1 MMGTHTGDYD
11 RGGENVNARRLTVL
25 LLAVLALV
33 AAGCGGDDESD
44 ASGDTETAIVEE
56 TTADETTETT
66 EETED
71 DGTGALGEN
80 CAELAGIG
88 SRLAQSLSGQAG
100 DLDEAQELF
109 DEIADQV
116 PEEIRDD
123 YEVVAENFGKIA
135 EGLKDLDLG
144 SGATPSSEDLQK
156 LQELTASLDSAEVRE
171 ASENISAW
179 AEENC

>member
-1 MMGTHTGDYD
+1 M
-11 RGGENVNARRLTVL
+11 NARRLAVL

-33 AAGCGGDDESD
+33 AAGCGGDDASD
-44 ASGDTETAIVEE
+44 ASGDTETTIVEE
-56 TTADETTETT
+56 TTGDEMT
-66 EETED
+66 ETED
-71 DGTGALGEN
+71 AADDGAGALGEN

-116 PEEIRDD
+116 PDEIKDD

-144 SGATPSSEDLQK
+144 SGGTPSAEDLQK

-179 AEENC
+179 AEQNC

>member
-1 MMGTHTGDYD
+1 M
-11 RGGENVNARRLTVL
+11 NVRRLAVL

-33 AAGCGGDDESD
+33 AAGCGGDDASD
-44 ASGDTETAIVEE
+44 ASGDTETTIVEE
-56 TTADETTETT
+56 TTGDEMT
-66 EETED
+66 ETED
-71 DGTGALGEN
+71 AAFDGAGALGEN

-100 DLDEAQELF
+100 DLDDAQALF
-109 DEIADQV
+109 DEVADQV
-116 PEEIRDD
+116 PDEIKDD

-144 SGATPSSEDLQK
+144 SGATPSAEDLQK
-156 LQELTASLDSAEVRE
+156 LQELTSSLNSPEIQE

-179 AEENC
+179 AEKNC